1 LAANVKA
8 CDLSGP
14 DVTTVTKLAA
24 QKLGEL
30 HPLSSLI
37 GLLQLHRSR
46 NRDIPARPYWGKKS

>member
-37 GLLQLHRSR
+37 GLL
-46 NRDIPARPYWGKKS
+46 